1 METPSRPLWHTY
13 SLLILTSIIWG
24 ANFVAVKVMLDYL
37 PPLALQLLRIP
48 VGVAVIFIV
57 GRRQGVMEMV
67 TRKALPFVLLS
78 GTFSILINNNLFLI
92 GVNYTTPVNA
102 SLVLAMAPLT
112 TAAIASWM
120 VGEQFRLSQWAGLFL
135 SFAGVAITIML
146 SSGTGG
152 GFRLNPGDLL
162 MLGTMFSAAL
172 NTITLRKLITYLNP
186 LSATFWSTSLGGL
199 MALPINYALVGL
211 TPIKP
216 LDGLFWLLIAFA
228 GILSTGLTGIWW
240 AQAIRDLGAAR
251 ASVFMNAVPVW
262 AGLTGAIFLGQPI
275 TPAHLGGFILIF
287 IGVRLGTA
295 PPAVRPVAGHS
306 S

>member
-1 METPSRPLWHTY
+1 METPSRPLWQTY
-13 SLLILTSIIWG
+13 SLLLLTSVIWG
-24 ANFVAVKVMLDYL
+24 ANFVAVKVMLEYL

-48 VGVAVIFIV
+48 VGIAVIFIV
-57 GRRQGVMEMV
+57 GRRMGVMEML

-120 VGEQFRLSQWAGLFL
+120 VGEHFRLSQWAGLCL
-135 SFAGVAITIML
+135 SFAGVAVTILM
-146 SSGTGG
+146 GG
-152 GFRLNPGDLL
+152 GVGGLRLNPGDVI
-162 MLGTMFSAAL
+162 MLGTMLSAAL
-172 NTITLRKLITYLNP
+172 NTITLRKLTTFLNP
-186 LSATFWSTSLGGL
+186 LSATFWSTSLGAL
-199 MALPINYALVGL
+199 MALPINYAIVGL

-216 LDGLFWLLIAFA
+216 LDGLFWLLIGFA
-228 GILSTGLTGIWW
+228 GIFSTGLTGIWW
-240 AQAIRDLGAAR
+240 AEAIRDLGAAR

-262 AGLTGAIFLGQPI
+262 AGVTGALFLGQPI
-275 TPAHLGGFILIF
+275 TTAHLAGFLLIF

-295 PPAVRPVAGHS
+295 PPAVKPAASHS
-306 S
+306 N